1 MVVLAPGRRPWRTPP
16 LAAGRRW
23 TVGTPS
29 DRRAASRRH
38 PRCVGNPSGGVVVN
52 GWCGSSRPR
61 AARWRHPTRRLRPR
75 WPSERQGVPTRRL
88 GGSRS
93 LPGHA
98 GRHGATAFCTRRL
111 LSTAPLATRR
121 RAECAAEF
129 ARPRRVAGDDHPRAV
144 LHLWQVLHPRPTRRR
159 ALRPLSILHP
169 PAPSLRQASRSHF
182 VLVASRS
189 QVIGNKWGM
198 GVTYLRLLQNDYDK
212 GPVLAWSHAPHRRS
226 SVALS
231 IPHQRVPPL
240 VGWLWKIDL
249 RVRGSL
255 SFSLS
260 LSLSLSGHSDA
271 LDELGLNR
279 CCF

>member
-1 MVVLAPGRRPWRTPP
+1 MVQGARQGCKLLCSEIASGAARLMVVLAPGRRPWRTPP

-75 WPSERQGVPTRRL
+75 WPSECPGVPTRRI
-88 GGSRS
+88 GGSCPLS
-93 LPGHA
+93 GHA

-129 ARPRRVAGDDHPRAV
+129 ARPRRVAGFRKRSSSTSPSPSLPPRAR
-144 LHLWQVLHPRPTRRR
+144 QVCGIHGQGG
-159 ALRPLSILHP
+159 A
-169 PAPSLRQASRSHF
+169 
-182 VLVASRS
+182 
-189 QVIGNKWGM
+189 
-198 GVTYLRLLQNDYDK
+198 
-212 GPVLAWSHAPHRRS
+212 
-226 SVALS
+226 
-231 IPHQRVPPL
+231 
-240 VGWLWKIDL
+240 
-249 RVRGSL
+249 
-255 SFSLS
+255 
-260 LSLSLSGHSDA
+260 
-271 LDELGLNR
+271 E
-279 CCF
+279 